1 MISVVTN
8 DRELNGGPV
17 PSLHPMASSKRT
29 KLKAVI
35 LIILQVLG
43 PALIV

>member
-1 MISVVTN
+1 MVTN

-17 PSLHPMASSKRT
+17 PSVHPMASSKRA
-29 KLKAVI
+29 KLKPVL

-43 PALIV
+43 PGLNV